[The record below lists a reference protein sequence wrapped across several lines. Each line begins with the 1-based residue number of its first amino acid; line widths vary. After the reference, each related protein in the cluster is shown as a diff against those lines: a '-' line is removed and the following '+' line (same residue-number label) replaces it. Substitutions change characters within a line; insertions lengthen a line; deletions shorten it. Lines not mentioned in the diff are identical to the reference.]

1 MYLVIL
7 FFNNQ
12 FLVLSIIFRNFNR
25 CLLGMMKEEGFN
37 VSYDITIFMWTKE
50 TVFEGSDINNC
61 QVINLFSQITAKCD
75 ILAKRHTKKT

>member
-25 CLLGMMKEEGFN
+25 CLLDMMKEEGFN
-37 VSYDITIFMWTKE
+37 VSYDLTIFMWT
-50 TVFEGSDINNC
+50 TC
-61 QVINLFSQITAKCD
+61 RR
-75 ILAKRHTKKT
+75 KRLLKDQS